1 MNKSSNSSN
10 KKTIKVV
17 SKSTSRPSSTSG
29 VLRSPN
35 STSSRTA
42 HATNRAI
49 SSSNRA
55 TSNPSSRPTTKSATH
70 KGHTMKTSL
79 YDNLLYKIKT
89 RRDARDRKRAEDLA
103 TLPKQPI
110 ARFFAKLHPK
120 RVLKF
125 WFSFDGLKF
134 LGKTIFGGFLIGIIL
149 LGGLFLYFKK
159 DLNAIKLDKLEVS
172 DTVNTYLDRNGKL
185 LWEDRGEGSYRLVV
199 DGANISS
206 YMRQATVAIEDRNF
220 YNHPGINFRGL
231 ARAFLATLSGK
242 GVQGGSTITQQLIK
256 QVYFAEEA
264 ANRGLSGIPRKI
276 KEAILALE
284 VEKMYNKEQIITMYL
299 NESPY
304 GGRRNGVESGART
317 YFGKSAKTLT
327 LAESALLASIPN
339 NPAVLNPYNVA
350 GRPALLSR
358 QHKTLDVMA
367 ELGYISAQQA
377 EEAKKVPIF
386 DQIKPEG
393 NQYQNLKAPH
403 YVLEVKKQLEEKYG
417 VKMMRKGGFTI
428 KTTLDLRL
436 QDIAEQA
443 VATGA
448 KMMRNN
454 GSNNISLSSVD
465 VETGQVIAM
474 VGSSNWETPVYGQV
488 NAATALLEPGS
499 TIKPILDYA
508 PLFTQR
514 SGQNFGPGTIL
525 RDENIDAIYCA
536 GASSNCRL
544 RNYTGAFYG
553 NVTIR
558 QSLANS
564 LNIGA
569 VKSLYINGVDES
581 LKVARGLG
589 DISYCS
595 NNSNAG
601 LSMAIGSGCNVRPI
615 EHANAYASL
624 ARGGIYKALSYV
636 LEIKNSAGDVIE
648 SWKDL
653 KGTRVIED
661 QAAYLIMDILG
672 DASARGLVFGA
683 QAHSFGFNIPNV
695 WTASKTGTTTT
706 NISSMTKDSWIA
718 SVSPAISTVV
728 WNGNHDGSGLH
739 SSSNDLVRR
748 VVHNYMSGAHLDVYE
763 KDGKW
768 QKNQKPQQPAGIQTL
783 TVNGRRDLWPSWYNS
798 KTSGTETQELEFNKY
813 TKKLAAECTP
823 KNQIVTIT
831 ATKTTDPVSKKTF
844 WYVPE
849 PYDRET
855 EDTCNYQPPTVKLYR
870 YGSSLRVSISKGSAK
885 LDKYDLLVDG
895 EVKEEG
901 QITNTSFD
909 LKYKLS
915 SSDKKIKIRIS
926 DTADYVATD
935 EID

>member
-1 MNKSSNSSN
+1 MNKSSNSNS
-10 KKTIKVV
+10 KKIKVV
-17 SKSTSRPSSTSG
+17 NKPSLRTAKTRPTTSSTNTSYARPSSAA
-29 VLRSPN
+29 
-35 STSSRTA
+35 SSIKPSAAAKNRTIKA
-42 HATNRAI
+42 
-49 SSSNRA
+49 
-55 TSNPSSRPTTKSATH
+55 
-70 KGHTMKTSL
+70 GL

-89 RRDARDRKRAEDLA
+89 RQDARDRKRAEDLA
-103 TLPKQPI
+103 KLPKQPI
-110 ARFFAKLHPK
+110 ARFFAKMHPK
-120 RVLKF
+120 RVFKF
-125 WFSFDGLKF
+125 WFSFSGLKF
-134 LGKTIFGGFLIGIIL
+134 FGKLVFGGFLVGVII

-220 YNHPGINFRGL
+220 YNHPGINFKAL
-231 ARAFLATLSGK
+231 VRAFIATLSRR

-327 LAESALLASIPN
+327 LAESALLAAIPN
-339 NPAVLNPYNVA
+339 NPAVLNPYNTA
-350 GRPALLSR
+350 GHPALTAR

-367 ELGYISAQQA
+367 ELGYISKQQA
-377 EEAKKVPIF
+377 EDAKKVPIL

-436 QDIAEQA
+436 QEIAEQA

-448 KMMRNN
+448 KMMRAN
-454 GSNNISLSSVD
+454 GSNNIALSSVD

-474 VGSSNWETPVYGQV
+474 VGSSDWNTPIYGQV
-488 NAATALLEPGS
+488 NAATSLLEPGS

-514 SGQNFGPGTIL
+514 TGQNFGPGTVL
-525 RDENIDAIYCA
+525 RDENIDNIYCA
-536 GASSNCRL
+536 GASGNCRL

-569 VKSLYINGVDES
+569 VKALYINGVDES

-595 NNSNAG
+595 NNSSAG
-601 LSMAIGSGCNVRPI
+601 LSMAIGSGCNVKPI

-624 ARGGIYKALSYV
+624 ARGGVYKPLSYI
-636 LEIKNSAGDVIE
+636 LEIKNSAGDTIE
-648 SWKDL
+648 SWKDV

-661 QAAYLIMDILG
+661 QAAYLVMDILG

-683 QAHSFGFNIPNV
+683 QAHAFGFNIPNV

-728 WNGNHDGSGLH
+728 WNGKHDGSGLY

-768 QKNQKPQQPAGIQTL
+768 RKNQKPQQPAGIQTL
-783 TVNGRRDLWPSWYNS
+783 SVNGKRDLWPSWYNS

-813 TKKLAAECTP
+813 TKKLATECTP
-823 KNQIVTIT
+823 KNQITTIT
-831 ATKTTDPVSKKTF
+831 ATKTTDPISKKTF

-855 EDTCNYQPPTVKLYR
+855 EDTCDYTPPSVKLYR
-870 YGSSLRVSISKGSAK
+870 SGSSLRVSITKGSAK
-885 LDKYDLLVDG
+885 LNKYDLLVDG

-901 QITNTSFD
+901 AITSNSFD
-909 LKYKLS
+909 LKYKLTS
-915 SSDKKIKIRIS
+915 TDKKIKIRIS
-926 DTADYVATD
+926 DTADYLATD